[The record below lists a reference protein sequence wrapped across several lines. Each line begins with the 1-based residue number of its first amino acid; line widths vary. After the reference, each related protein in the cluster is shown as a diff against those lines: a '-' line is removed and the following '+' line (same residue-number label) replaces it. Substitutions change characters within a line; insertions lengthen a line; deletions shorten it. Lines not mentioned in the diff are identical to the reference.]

1 MMVGFEHHEHAD
13 GATEHEGQRPISPE
27 MIAASGT
34 KGHKM
39 VSLPRSFNAPV
50 AGTGV
55 STSAVGLDA
64 QLEDQGNAVAGP
76 SSLKR
81 QTEVDQT
88 KRKRRRME
96 SSAGSRED
104 NSCRQRSD
112 LSSDLDAPPALEEH
126 ADVEM
131 EERKNRKPWK
141 HVYCERLIVERNW
154 RKGRYTERTLKVS
167 PRAVSAR
174 GRC

>member
-39 VSLPRSFNAPV
+39 VSLPRSFNSPV
-50 AGTGV
+50 ASTGA
-55 STSAVGLDA
+55 SASAVGLGA
-64 QLEDQGNAVAGP
+64 QLADENAVAGP

-81 QTEVDQT
+81 QIEVDQT

-96 SSAGSRED
+96 SSAGSREGT
-104 NSCRQRSD
+104 SCRQRSD
-112 LSSDLDAPPALEEH
+112 LSSDTDAAPALEEH
-126 ADVEM
+126 ADVE
-131 EERKNRKPWK
+131 EGEVYGA
-141 HVYCERLIVERNW
+141 HVE
-154 RKGRYTERTLKVS
+154 G
-167 PRAVSAR
+167 
-174 GRC
+174 